1 MIVVTD
7 LEGTLTSGETWRGLT
22 DYLREHGRGGA
33 VWRFLLPYLPMRVL
47 ARLGL
52 RRNTARD
59 RLGFMESLTRLMAGS
74 TEADWAVAADWVAEH
89 ALWPARYAAIVAEL
103 EEARRAGA
111 RVIICSGA
119 YQPLVE
125 AVARKAGFE
134 AIGTPLVW
142 KDGYSTGR
150 VDGPFTFGR
159 QKADRL
165 IQYLGGVGID
175 RAYGD
180 TTGDIE
186 MLALA
191 REGVIIDHDPALRRE
206 AETRGWR
213 ILTDSQARAVA

>member
-33 VWRFLLPYLPMRVL
+33 VWRFLLPYLPLRLL

-59 RLGFMESLTRLMAGS
+59 RLGFMQSLARLMAGS
-74 TEADWAVAADWVAEH
+74 SEAEWAEAADWVVEH
-89 ALWPARYAAIVAEL
+89 TLWPARFSAVFAEL
-103 EEARRAGA
+103 EDARRAGA

-125 AVARKAGFE
+125 AIARKAGFE

-142 KDGYSTGR
+142 KDGRSTGE
-150 VDGPFTFGR
+150 VAGAFTFGR
-159 QKADRL
+159 RKAERL
-165 IQYLGGVGID
+165 TQYLSGVGID

-180 TTGDIE
+180 TTGDID

-191 REGVIIDHDPALRRE
+191 REGVVIDHDPALRRE

-213 ILTDSQARAVA
+213 ILTDSQARAAA